1 MKIIS
6 FIICISFSRKF
17 SRVVR
22 SGPVGL
28 GPTKEQQ
35 SNNAFDVDLEIIVLV
50 LETWTARMALAPFS
64 NLLLL
69 EP

>member
-1 MKIIS
+1 MVK
-6 FIICISFSRKF
+6 
-17 SRVVR
+17 
-22 SGPVGL
+22 SGHVGL